1 MTHEALYRK
10 YRPTEFK
17 EVVGQEHVTDVLQ
30 GSLKQGTISHAYL
43 FYGSRGT
50 GKTTVARILAKR
62 LGVSAN
68 DTIEIDAASN
78 RGIDDIREL
87 RESVHTLPFDSE
99 YKVYIIDEVHMLT
112 KEAFNALLKTLE
124 EPPRHVI
131 FMLATTE
138 LDKIPDTIL
147 SRCQVFTF
155 KDPTAKM
162 LAEHVKD
169 LAKKE
174 GYTIAPE
181 SAELIAFMANGSF
194 RDSQSILQ
202 KVISYSGDT
211 KLEHGEV
218 ARVVGAPPKK
228 LIQDFLKALVEEDA
242 KKLFDII
249 SQAQVHTLNMH
260 LFIKILVKSLRQALL
275 LRYAPNMK
283 DEIKAELDGD
293 VDFYLE
299 LLKGDT
305 KHITSKTL
313 EIFLQAEARQGKAFI
328 QTLPLELA
336 VIEIVAGNR

>member
-10 YRPTEFK
+10 YRPTDFK
-17 EVVGQEHVTDVLQ
+17 DVVGQGHVTDVLQ

-87 RESVHTLPFDSE
+87 REAVHTLPFDSE

-131 FMLATTE
+131 FVLATTE
-138 LDKIPDTIL
+138 LDKIPETIL

-162 LAEHVKD
+162 LAEHLKE
-169 LAKKE
+169 LAGKE
-174 GYTIAPE
+174 GCTLATE

-202 KVISYSGDT
+202 KVISYSGDK
-211 KLEHGEV
+211 KLDHGEV
-218 ARVVGAPPKK
+218 SRVVGAPPKK
-228 LIQDFLKALVEEDA
+228 LIQDFLKALVLDDTT
-242 KKLFDII
+242 KLFEII
-249 SQAQVHTLNMH
+249 SEAQVHTLNMEIF
-260 LFIKILVKSLRQALL
+260 LKLLIKHTRQMLL
-275 LRYAPNMK
+275 LRYAPDMK
-283 DEIKAELDGD
+283 EEVKAELGD
-293 VDFYLE
+293 DTSFYLE

-305 KHITSKTL
+305 KRITSKTL
-313 EIFLQAEARQGKAFI
+313 EILLRAEGRQGKAFI

-336 VIEIVAGNR
+336 VIEIME

>member
-10 YRPTEFK
+10 YRPQDFK
-17 EVVGQEHVTDVLQ
+17 DVVGQNHVTDVLE

-43 FYGSRGT
+43 FFGSRGT
-50 GKTTVARILAKR
+50 GKTTIARILAKR

-87 RESVHTLPFDSE
+87 RDGVNTLPFDSE

-138 LDKIPDTIL
+138 IEKIPDTIL

-155 KDPTAKM
+155 KDPTTKM
-162 LAEHVKD
+162 LTAHVGE

-174 GYTIAPE
+174 GYTLPVE

-202 KVISYSGDT
+202 KVISYSGDK
-211 KLEHGEV
+211 KLDHGEV
-218 ARVVGAPPKK
+218 SRVVGAPPKK
-228 LIQDFLKALVEEDA
+228 LIQDFLTALVADDTP
-242 KKLFDII
+242 KLFAII
-249 SQAQVHTLNMH
+249 AEAQVHTLNMH
-260 LFIKILVKSLRQALL
+260 LFIKLLVKSLRQALL
-275 LRYAPNMK
+275 LRYAPEMK
-283 DEIKAELDGD
+283 EEVKAEIGD
-293 VDFYLE
+293 DASFYVE

-305 KHITSKTL
+305 KRINSKTL
-313 EIFLQAEARQGKAFI
+313 EIFLQAEERQGKAFI
-328 QTLPLELA
+328 ATLPLELA
-336 VIEIVAGNR
+336 VIEIVGG

>member
-10 YRPTEFK
+10 YRPGDFK
-17 EVVGQEHVTDVLQ
+17 DVVGQEHVTDVLE

-43 FYGSRGT
+43 FFGSRGT

-131 FMLATTE
+131 FILATTE
-138 LDKIPDTIL
+138 LEKIPDTIL

-155 KDPTAKM
+155 KEPTAKI
-162 LAEHVKD
+162 LAEHIKD

-174 GYTIAPE
+174 GYTLTSE
-181 SAELIAFMANGSF
+181 SAELIAFMAHGSF

-202 KVISYSGDT
+202 KVISYSSDK
-211 KLEHGEV
+211 KLDHGEV
-218 ARVVGAPPKK
+218 SRVVGAPPKK
-228 LIQDFLKALVEEDA
+228 LIQDFLKALVEDNTQ
-242 KKLFDII
+242 KLFEII
-249 SQAQVHTLNMH
+249 AEAQIHTLNMH
-260 LFIKILVKSLRQALL
+260 LFIKLIVRSLRQALL
-275 LRYAPNMK
+275 LRYAP
-283 DEIKAELDGD
+283 EIKNDMKEELGD
-293 VDFYLE
+293 EYNFFVE

-305 KHITSKTL
+305 KRINSKTL
-313 EIFLQAEARQGKAFI
+313 EILLQAEGRQGKAFI

-336 VIEIVAGNR
+336 VIEIVGGG

>member
-1 MTHEALYRK
+1 MTNKALYRK
-10 YRPTEFK
+10 YRPTDFN
-17 EVVGQEHVTDVLQ
+17 EVVGQEHVTDVLL

-43 FYGSRGT
+43 FFGSRGT

-62 LGVSAN
+62 LGVSEN
-68 DTIEIDAASN
+68 DTLEIDAASN

-131 FMLATTE
+131 FVLATTE
-138 LDKIPDTIL
+138 LEKIPDTIL

-155 KDPTAKM
+155 KDPTGKL
-162 LAEHVKD
+162 LAVHVED
-169 LAKKE
+169 LAKRE
-174 GYTIAPE
+174 GYILSPE

-202 KVISYSGDT
+202 KVISYSEDK
-211 KLEHGEV
+211 KLDHGEV
-218 ARVVGAPPKK
+218 SRVVGAPPKK
-228 LIQDFLKALVEEDA
+228 LIQDFLKALVEDDSQ
-242 KKLFDII
+242 KLFQII
-249 SQAQVHTLNMH
+249 SEAHVYTLNMH
-260 LFIKILVKSLRQALL
+260 LFLKILIKSLRQALI
-275 LRYAPNMK
+275 LRYAPEMK
-283 DEIKAELDGD
+283 TEMKEELGGD

-299 LLKGDT
+299 LLKET
-305 KHITSKTL
+305 KGRITSKTL
-313 EIFLQAEARQGKAFI
+313 EILLKAEARQGKAFI

-336 VIEIVAGNR
+336 VVEILEGK